1 MNTSRTF
8 VKGVISM
15 NTKPMIHR
23 KLFLRLLTA
32 LVLLLIASMGHAA
45 ATYYSRASSDLDVN
59 TTWSPASGGSAVG
72 AGIYPVAGDTV
83 IIEGS
88 FTVTVTATEACGSMQ
103 LGASGPSASPGALT
117 FSGASPSL
125 TVSGAMLLGSTTD
138 VAAAG
143 TVTFTSGST
152 LTAGSLTLGGT
163 VGSGTLIMTAGG
175 TLIAGSLAV
184 GAAAAKTWT
193 PGTGTVI
200 LTGTT
205 TLPSTVFTSFNNL
218 TLIGSA
224 NTTTSVGITV
234 TGTTS
239 VGGTLTLSGANMFS
253 SGVTLGSGG
262 TLNLNSASTLGGAT
276 LTINGGT
283 LGNTSAGDIT
293 LSPNSPQNWNGNFA
307 YAGGAH
313 GLNLGA
319 GTVLLGNNCTV
330 TVNGN
335 TLTVGG
341 VVSGV
346 ANLTK
351 AGAGTLTL
359 TGDNAYIGTTT
370 IKQGMVQL
378 NGKTGRLDNNS
389 GITFA
394 GTGTFNYDN
403 TGATA
408 PLVEFVGQLTF
419 SAGEGTIQTTRS
431 KIGRAHV

>member
-1 MNTSRTF
+1 MNASRTTK
-8 VKGVISM
+8 KGAIPI
-15 NTKPMIHR
+15 NTKPAMYR
-23 KLFLRLLTA
+23 RPLFALLTA
-32 LVLLLIASMGHAA
+32 LVLLLIASTTSAA
-45 ATYYSRASSDLDVN
+45 TTYYSRANGDWNVN
-59 TTWSPASGGSAVG
+59 TTWSTASGGDALG

-83 IIEGS
+83 IIERS
-88 FTVTVTATEACGSMQ
+88 FTVTVTATEACGSVQ

-163 VGSGTLIMTAGG
+163 VGNGTLTMTAGG
-175 TLIAGSLAV
+175 TLIAGSFAV

-193 PGTGTVI
+193 PGAGTVV
-200 LTGTT
+200 LTGTC

-218 TLIGSA
+218 TLSGSA

-239 VGGTLTLSGANMFS
+239 VGGTLTLSGANTFS
-253 SGVTLGSGG
+253 SGVTLSSGG
-262 TLNLNSASTLGGAT
+262 TLNLNSASALGGAT

-293 LSPNSPQNWNGNFA
+293 LSPNSPQNWNGSFA

-313 GLNLGA
+313 GLNLGTGA
-319 GTVLLGNNCTV
+319 ASLGNNCIV

-341 VVSGV
+341 AVSGTG
-346 ANLTK
+346 NLTK
-351 AGAGTLTL
+351 AGPGTLTL
-359 TGDNAYIGTTT
+359 TGDNTYTGTTM
-370 IKQGMVQL
+370 IKQGIVKL

-389 GITFA
+389 GITFT
-394 GTGTFNYDN
+394 GTGTF
-403 TGATA
+403 
-408 PLVEFVGQLTF
+408 
-419 SAGEGTIQTTRS
+419 
-431 KIGRAHV
+431 